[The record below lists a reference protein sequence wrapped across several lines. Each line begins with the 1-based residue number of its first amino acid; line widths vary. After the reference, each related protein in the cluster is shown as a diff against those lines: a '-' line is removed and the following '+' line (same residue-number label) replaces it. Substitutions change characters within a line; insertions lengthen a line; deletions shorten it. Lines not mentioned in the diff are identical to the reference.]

1 MDEVNEV
8 VVFVVVVVPLS
19 FVQVLVPVYEDVLIA
34 TEVAMM
40 MVVAMAVAVTEATRS
55 YVVARGSEVL

>member
-8 VVFVVVVVPLS
+8 VVFVVVVVPHS